1 MHMRFKRLLASMLS
15 LSLLGTPLTAVAGDL
30 SYEQH
35 FTITAYYSPLPDQC
49 CYVKGSFEADK
60 ILNGNGTHGADGTPV
75 YPGMLAAPGSY
86 EFGTVVDLPGIGTL
100 TVHDRG
106 GAIVVGS
113 DTHRLDIWM
122 GAGEEGLARALA
134 FGVRRVVGKV
144 YPKGSLQPKEGI
156 DFSAFSAPLQRLN
169 AFAVDPDAA
178 VAAPQKVA
186 FGEKNDGVK
195 ALQQSLKDA
204 GYFDQQPSG
213 LFGEKTKASLLAFEQ
228 DMGIT
233 GSGTNLSDVTSVY
246 LQAAIEVKNREPKL
260 GLINKESS
268 RSDILHAQRLLRGLG
283 YYRGRT
289 NGVYDGKL
297 FEAVLALQKQ
307 YKLVGDASSPGAGRI
322 GPLTRGVV
330 VSLWRK
336 SRIDALA
343 TKTIELNQVK
353 RMLADRGLLLDKFVA
368 KGESG
373 DSVRALQSFLATA
386 GYFPKA
392 MVNGSFGE
400 LTQEAVT
407 KYQLAQNIIASP
419 SAQGAGNVGPSTLQ
433 AIRQDQVNHGY
444 RIVRSHGWNA
454 L

>member
-1 MHMRFKRLLASMLS
+1 MTRFLAGLLTLS
-15 LSLLGTPLTAVAGDL
+15 TFAMPLSAIAAETG
-30 SYEQH
+30 YEQH

-75 YPGMLAAPGSY
+75 YPGMLAAPKSY
-86 EFGTVVDLPGIGTL
+86 AFGTVVDLPGIGTL

-106 GAIVVGS
+106 GAIVEGS

-122 GAGEEGLARALA
+122 GAGEEGLARALS
-134 FGVRRVVGKV
+134 FGVRRVVGTV
-144 YPKGSLQPKEGI
+144 HLPGYAQPEEGI
-156 DFSAFSAPLQRLN
+156 DLSAFAAPVGNLKT
-169 AFAVDPDAA
+169 FAVHPDAA
-178 VAAPQKVA
+178 VAAPEKVA
-186 FGEKNDGVK
+186 FGEKNVSVT

-204 GYFDQQPSG
+204 GYFTEQPTG
-213 LFGEKTKASLLAFEQ
+213 FFGDKTKASLLAFEAE
-228 DMGIT
+228 MGIT
-233 GSGTNLSDVTSVY
+233 GSGTHLSDVTSVY
-246 LQAAIEVKNREPKL
+246 LQATIEVKKREPKL

-268 RSDILHAQRLLRGLG
+268 RSDILNAQRLLRGLG
-283 YYRGRT
+283 FYRGRT
-289 NGVYDGKL
+289 NGAYDGNL
-297 FEAVLALQKQ
+297 FDAILALQKE

-322 GPLTRGVV
+322 GPLTRGVII
-330 VSLWRK
+330 SLWRK

-353 RMLADRGLLLDKFVA
+353 RLLADRGLLLDAFVA

-373 DSVRALQSFLATA
+373 DVVRSLQSFLVSA
-386 GYFPKA
+386 GYFPKEK
-392 MVNGSFGE
+392 VNGNFGAMTE
-400 LTQEAVT
+400 EAVT

-433 AIRQDQVNHGY
+433 AIREDQVNQAY
-444 RIVRSHGWNA
+444 RTVRSQGWSA